1 MALKPCRECNKKV
14 STEATVCPL
23 CGVPNPTIKQTRK
36 SKEEK
41 SSGWGGMF
49 SGYES
54 ELTSDDNIVTKKKPK
69 QNKPVYKEK
78 ITPRTSIQDN
88 QSPVAFLKGDVD
100 LPLAFWGYGMAGSIL
115 AGLIL
120 GFLSAVSII
129 FIYLFIV
136 IMIGFII
143 GLWNCASS
151 HNQKMLRSNKSRIW
165 GILVQVSCVMSSLS
179 LINFIREFF

>member
-1 MALKPCRECNKKV
+1 
-14 STEATVCPL
+14 
-23 CGVPNPTIKQTRK
+23 
-36 SKEEK
+36 
-41 SSGWGGMF
+41 MF

-151 HNQKMLRSNKSRIW
+151 HNQKMLRSNKSRVW